1 MNTKVIGAFIS
12 FIVLLAVWIALT
24 LLKNPDLAGLLDFV
38 KGATMTAW
46 TACALF
52 FETASVKTGT
62 GTGTGTDSSPATTN
76 VGSEPNPKVIG

>member
-12 FIVLLAVWIALT
+12 FTVLLAVWIGLT

-52 FETASVKTGT
+52 FETASAK
-62 GTGTGTDSSPATTN
+62 TGTDSSPATTN
-76 VGSEPNPKVIG
+76 VGSEPNPKVVG